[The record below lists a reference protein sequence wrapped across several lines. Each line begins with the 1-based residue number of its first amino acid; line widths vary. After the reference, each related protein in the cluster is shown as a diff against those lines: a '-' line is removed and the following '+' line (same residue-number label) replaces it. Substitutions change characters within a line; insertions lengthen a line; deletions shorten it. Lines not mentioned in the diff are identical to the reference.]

1 MKQTET
7 LSWEELEELLGLP
20 SDKPKRKQQ
29 NPVYREPE
37 VVVSESETVAEPVSH
52 RSDREQPI
60 RVDSKVEEVYRN
72 PYQQALETMSVSTTH
87 SPSSTKTKQQSSAIK
102 GRKQSSLLQ
111 GAKKG
116 IVWSMILDKPK
127 GMKRYQ

>member
-37 VVVSESETVAEPVSH
+37 VVVSELETLSEPSNH
-52 RSDREQPI
+52 REQQNS
-60 RVDSKVEEVYRN
+60 VVAKVEEVYRN
-72 PYQQALETMSVSTTH
+72 PYQQALETMSVATTH

-102 GRKQSSLLQ
+102 GRKKSSLLQ